1 MILFIT
7 GRRPGSF
14 FFEYK
19 GKIIY
24 AFPYVQNPSGKVG
37 YYDEDGKTLK
47 TSFLKQIKFSRLTSR
62 FSNNI
67 ILCSTD
73 GKHIKELI
81 MLRQEAHNY
90 DHCIRNSY
98 KNWIYC
104 RKRQLCQ

>member
-47 TSFLKQIKFSRLTSR
+47 TSFLKQ
-62 FSNNI
+62 
-67 ILCSTD
+67 
-73 GKHIKELI
+73 
-81 MLRQEAHNY
+81 
-90 DHCIRNSY
+90 
-98 KNWIYC
+98 
-104 RKRQLCQ
+104 